1 MTSTVVNFQNGA
13 RGEASGPHVGANPLH
28 MLKAL
33 TVNEILARTFPPRDR
48 ILGPWLCRQDLTMV
62 FAARGVE
69 RPTSLSGSLWRF
81 PQGKTFLD
89 GNVPSGATYCI

>member
-13 RGEASGPHVGANPLH
+13 RGEASGPHVRANPLH
-28 MLKAL
+28 ILKAL

-62 FAARGVE
+62 SRHAVSE
-69 RPTSLSGSLWRF
+69 RPISLWARLAISSG
-81 PQGKTFLD
+81 QELLD
-89 GNVPSGATYCI
+89 GNVLSRATYSI